1 MDNTKD
7 NIYYIQKIIADL
19 SFVVDHTK
27 ELTQKEFETN
37 ELLIDSVMFRL
48 IQVSE
53 NSSKLTD
60 DFKAHYTFIPWRAI
74 RGLRNRIV
82 HEYGNVE
89 LGVVYDTVQKDIP
102 DLLNELKM
110 IL

>member
-19 SFVVDHTK
+19 SFVVEHTAELSK
-27 ELTQKEFETN
+27 EEFESN

-53 NSSKLTD
+53 NSSKLMESYKRTE
-60 DFKAHYTFIPWRAI
+60 KQNSSRI
-74 RGLRNRIV
+74 R
-82 HEYGNVE
+82 
-89 LGVVYDTVQKDIP
+89 QC
-102 DLLNELKM
+102 
-110 IL
+110 